1 MVINVNYGNSAIQYH
16 IEVKAMKR
24 KLYSYNPAYRY
35 SSTLHH
41 SGDFYYMLFSTLNPF
56 RLTKVNNYNYNIL
69 VINYLGATETNFRLN
84 KNPQSVNNFAARLTK
99 YPLVQQTPAYVHCQ
113 LPTVN
118 CPAFHRT
125 FAPFMTQEQIK
136 EMRGRVRHLHR
147 FLRIDERTA
156 KMESDKQLTLSPGFW
171 DDNTRATGILKE
183 IKVNKFWV
191 DLYDKV
197 NTAVED
203 FAVLF
208 DFWKENEAT
217 EEEVKAA
224 YEAAQENIE
233 DAEFR
238 STLNEPEDEM
248 PAVMVIN
255 SGAGGTESQDW
266 AEMLLRM
273 YRMYGERQGWK
284 VSELDLQDG
293 EGAGIKQATLE
304 FDGEFAYGLLKAES
318 GVHRLVRISP
328 FDSNARR
335 HTSFA
340 SVFVYPLVD
349 DSIEIAVN
357 PADVEWEFFRA
368 GGKGGQNVNK
378 VETAVRLKHI
388 PSGIIVECQQART
401 QGDNRDKAMTMLKS
415 RLYEEELRKREELKN
430 AANAGKKK
438 IEWGSQIRSYV
449 FHPYKMIKD
458 HRTDYEV
465 GNVQPVMDGE
475 IDGFIKAYLMTIKE
489 EQD

>member
-1 MVINVNYGNSAIQYH
+1 
-16 IEVKAMKR
+16 
-24 KLYSYNPAYRY
+24 
-35 SSTLHH
+35 
-41 SGDFYYMLFSTLNPF
+41 
-56 RLTKVNNYNYNIL
+56 
-69 VINYLGATETNFRLN
+69 
-84 KNPQSVNNFAARLTK
+84 
-99 YPLVQQTPAYVHCQ
+99 
-113 LPTVN
+113 
-118 CPAFHRT
+118 
-125 FAPFMTQEQIK
+125 MTQEQLK
-136 EMRGRVRHLHR
+136 EMRGRVAHLSKYLKIGDR
-147 FLRIDERTA
+147 KA
-156 KMESDKQLTLSPGFW
+156 KMDSDRQLTLAPGFW

-183 IKVNKFWV
+183 INLNKFWV
-191 DLYDKV
+191 DLYDQV
-197 NTAVED
+197 NTSVED

-208 DFWKENEAT
+208 EFWKEGEAS
-217 EEEVKAA
+217 EED
-224 YEAAQENIE
+224 AQEAYDTAIKDLE
-233 DAEFR
+233 DVEFR
-238 STLNEPEDEM
+238 ATLNQPEDGM

-273 YRMYGERQGWK
+273 YRMYGERQEWK
-284 VSELDLQDG
+284 LSEIDVQYGD
-293 EGAGIKQATLE
+293 GAGIKQATME
-304 FDGEFAYGLLKAES
+304 FDGPFAYGLLKAES

-349 DSIEIAVN
+349 DSIEIEVN
-357 PADVEWEFFRA
+357 PADLEWEFYRS

-401 QGDNRDKAMTMLKS
+401 QGENREKALTMLKS
-415 RLYEEELRKREELKN
+415 QLYEEEMRKREELKN
-430 AANAGKKK
+430 ASNSSKKK

-465 GNVQPVMDGE
+465 GNVGPVMDGE
-475 IDGFIKAYLMTIKE
+475 IDEFIKAYLMTANE